1 VPSSLT
7 PPDAIVALRS
17 LPRRFRATVMPT
29 PEDLPTPDAVTTALE
44 AAGTAAGQL
53 DAVGAQLRAVLI
65 NSSPEVAVA
74 PPSSAGDRAT
84 ALDRL
89 TSAASAVAD
98 LAASQPADAWVRT
111 GRRGGT
117 TVTAADLLREAVD
130 AGVAQLRVAER
141 AWEAGGAAS
150 GSGAEEG

>member
-1 VPSSLT
+1 
-7 PPDAIVALRS
+7 
-17 LPRRFRATVMPT
+17 MPT

-53 DAVGAQLRAVLI
+53 DAIGAQLRAVLI
-65 NSSPEVAVA
+65 NPSPEVAAA
-74 PPSSAGDRAT
+74 PTVSAGDPAT

-89 TSAASAVAD
+89 TSAASAIAD

-141 AWEAGGAAS
+141 AWEEGGAATRS
-150 GSGAEEG
+150 GDDDG